1 MHLSLKHA
9 FQKVSHFNFKVDA
22 SSNIDFA
29 EISIFALYDYIS
41 MIFKHM
47 YLMHSTIVHST
58 LRCKFTSA
66 NHVRSY
72 YLYYSTEFN
81 K

>member
-29 EISIFALYDYIS
+29 EISIFALQL
-41 MIFKHM
+41 
-47 YLMHSTIVHST
+47 YLDDIQ
-58 LRCKFTSA
+58 A
-66 NHVRSY
+66 HVP
-72 YLYYSTEFN
+72 N
-81 K
+81 A